1 MRIGI
6 GNTVPERVSLPGQ
19 SGGAP
24 TPPGPPALAQVNNIY
39 SMSFDGTNDFI
50 DLGDS
55 DDFSFGNSSTD
66 SPFSISAWVNMTD
79 ATSFVTIAKDATSNR
94 EYVIRTLTDDKL
106 YFYLLDNVNGGYI
119 GRISS
124 GTVTSYQG
132 TYNGNSSSSGIKIY
146 LNGSAV
152 DNADYQG
159 GSYTAMSNTTTSLN
173 IGRQESGVGT
183 FANGKIDEVAIFNT
197 ALTEQEVQSIY
208 NATETGKTADLNDL
222 STPPVKWYRMGD

>member
-6 GNTVPERVSLPGQ
+6 GNTIPERVSLPGQ
-19 SGGAP
+19 SGGTP
-24 TPPGPPALAQVNNIY
+24 VPPGPPALAQVSNVY
-39 SMSFDGTNDFI
+39 SMEFDGTNDFI

-55 DDFSFGNSSTD
+55 DVFSFGNSSTD

-132 TYNGNSSSSGIKIY
+132 TWIHTVYTYNGNSSSSGIKIY
-146 LNGSAV
+146 LNGSPV
-152 DNADYQG
+152 DNTNYQG
-159 GSYTAMSNTTTSLN
+159 GSYTAMSNTVTSLN
-173 IGRQESGVGT
+173 IGRQEFGVGT
-183 FANGKIDEVAIFNT
+183 YANGKMDEVAVFNT
-197 ALTEQEVQSIY
+197 ALTDAEILSFY
-208 NATETGKTADLNDL
+208 NATETGKTLI
-222 STPPVKWYRMGD
+222 